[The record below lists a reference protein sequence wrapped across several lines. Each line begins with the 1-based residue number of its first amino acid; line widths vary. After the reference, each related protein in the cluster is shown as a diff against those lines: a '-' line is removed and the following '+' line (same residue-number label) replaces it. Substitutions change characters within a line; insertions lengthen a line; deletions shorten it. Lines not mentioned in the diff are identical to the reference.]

1 MSAGLPNITGSA
13 SMKGHT
19 GMVLNP
25 VVSGSFK
32 RGTKTYTAC
41 ATTASQT
48 SYDLVFDASL
58 YNPEIY
64 GNSETVTPLSQTTN
78 FLIKY

>member
-1 MSAGLPNITGSA
+1 
-13 SMKGHT
+13 MKGKT

-25 VVSGSFK
+25 VVSGCFK
-32 RGTKTYTAC
+32 RSTKTYPAC

-58 YNPEIY
+58 SNPEIY
-64 GNSETVTPLSQTTN
+64 GNSETVTPLSQST
-78 FLIKY
+78 LLCMKY

>member
-1 MSAGLPNITGSA
+1 
-13 SMKGHT
+13 MKGKT

-25 VVSGSFK
+25 VVSGCFT

-58 YNPEIY
+58 SNPEIY
-64 GNSETVTPLSQTTN
+64 GNSETVTPLSQST
-78 FLIKY
+78 LLCMKY

>member
-1 MSAGLPNITGSA
+1 MPNITGSA

-32 RGTKTYTAC
+32 RGTKTYPAC

-58 YNPEIY
+58 SNPEIY
-64 GNSETVTPLSQTTN
+64 GNSETVTPLSQST
-78 FLIKY
+78 LLCMKY